1 MKLSTVTT
9 IATVLLLWLLPVM
22 GAHPRKL
29 DPDELFVQ
37 DANGNWIVC
46 PAPAPAP
53 APAPLVPFRFDSSL
67 VNSPITQPAVIPT
80 NVPIRID
87 HEIDIENDIQH
98 AQQLSILDFYGTSSH
113 NDRFPV
119 ASSSASSRSR
129 RRVSDDGSNACNLP
143 ADTLPVASVSASS
156 RPRRRRR
163 VSDDGFDACNLPTDT
178 LPVASSS
185 ASSRSRRRRRVSDD
199 GFDASNLP
207 TDTLP
212 VASSRS
218 RRHVSDEFEACSFD
232 PLRQSIPSPVA
243 SASSPDDPEWFDD
256 DHELD
261 DDELKCVDGLKV
273 DDSVADIDSSQPV
286 PTTEVSI
293 NVAATVHSTLH

>member
-29 DPDELFVQ
+29 DPDELLVQ
-37 DANGNWIVC
+37 DDKGNWIIC
-46 PAPAPAP
+46 PAPAPP
-53 APAPLVPFRFDSSL
+53 SLTAPLVPFRFDSSL

-129 RRVSDDGSNACNLP
+129 RRVSDDG
-143 ADTLPVASVSASS
+143 
-156 RPRRRRR
+156 
-163 VSDDGFDACNLPTDT
+163 FDACNLPT
-178 LPVASSS
+178 
-185 ASSRSRRRRRVSDD
+185 
-199 GFDASNLP
+199 N
-207 TDTLP
+207 TLP

-218 RRHVSDEFEACSFD
+218 RRRVSDEFEACSFD
-232 PLRQSIPSPVA
+232 PLCQSIPSPVA